1 MHFIFPII
9 GYLIGSVSAAII
21 VCKLM
26 RLPDPRSEGS
36 GNPGATN
43 VLRVGGKTAAAITL
57 LGDAAKGFVPVFAAT
72 AMDIPPLW
80 IGLTAV
86 ACVLGHLFPV
96 FFQFKGGKGVAT
108 TIGAVFGISWLSGL
122 LFIAS
127 WLALSLL
134 FRISSLAALGTLLAL
149 PVFLWITTRS
159 FDMVIC
165 SVVIALL
172 IFWRHKENI
181 KRLMRGEEPKIGKK
195 KPEK

>member
-195 KPEK
+195 KA